1 MAAIARALMTNPDLL
16 LLDEPSEGLAPLL
29 VRQLQSVLAQ
39 IKESGLSIFLVEQN
53 LGLALG
59 VADTVAIL
67 ANGQIVYEGS
77 PAALSAAEDVKRLH
91 LGV

>member
-1 MAAIARALMTNPDLL
+1 
-16 LLDEPSEGLAPLL
+16 
-29 VRQLQSVLAQ
+29 
-39 IKESGLSIFLVEQN
+39 
-53 LGLALG
+53 